1 MERQEGITLSEIRKD
16 HLVRYNLAKKIIIK
30 KLSNKKI
37 IDVASSVGYGSY
49 IMSEVSDKVISIEIN
64 KTAHDKA
71 KKYFAKENIEYV
83 NSDVFDYSFSKSD
96 MIVCFEFLEHIK
108 ESKKLIKTI
117 SLSTNKLLIST
128 PNELIRP
135 YKQHPINPFHYRHWS
150 PNELEELLD
159 ENSFKVIQWFCQKS
173 GKYYDIKYGT
183 NGKFIIAYCE
193 KI

>member
-1 MERQEGITLSEIRKD
+1 MERQEGITLSTIRKD
-16 HLVRYNLAKKIIIK
+16 HLVRYNLAKQIIIK

-37 IDVASSVGYGSY
+37 IDVASGVGYGSY

-108 ESKKLIKTI
+108 KSKKLIKTI

-128 PNELIRP
+128 PNELVRP
-135 YKQHPINPFHYRHWS
+135 YKQHPINSFHYRHWS

-159 ENSFKVIQWFCQKS
+159 ENGFKVIQWFYQKS

-193 KI
+193 K

>member
-1 MERQEGITLSEIRKD
+1 
-16 HLVRYNLAKKIIIK
+16 
-30 KLSNKKI
+30 
-37 IDVASSVGYGSY
+37 
-49 IMSEVSDKVISIEIN
+49 
-64 KTAHDKA
+64 
-71 KKYFAKENIEYV
+71 
-83 NSDVFDYSFSKSD
+83 

-128 PNELIRP
+128 PNELVRS

-159 ENSFKVIQWFCQKS
+159 ENGFKVIQWFCQKS

-193 KI
+193 K

>member
-1 MERQEGITLSEIRKD
+1 MERQEGITLSAIRKD
-16 HLVRYNLAKKIIIK
+16 HLVRYNLAKQIIIK

-37 IDVASSVGYGSY
+37 IDVTSGVGYGSY

-71 KKYFAKENIEYV
+71 KKYFAKKNIEYV

-128 PNELIRP
+128 PNELVKP

-159 ENSFKVIQWFCQKS
+159 ENGFKVIQWFCQKS

-193 KI
+193 K

>member
-1 MERQEGITLSEIRKD
+1 MERQEGITLSAIRKD
-16 HLVRYNLAKKIIIK
+16 HLVRYNLAKQIIIK

-37 IDVASSVGYGSY
+37 IDVASGVGYGSY

-128 PNELIRP
+128 PNELVKP

-159 ENSFKVIQWFCQKS
+159 ENGFKVIQWFCQKS

-193 KI
+193 K

>member
-1 MERQEGITLSEIRKD
+1 MERQEGITLSAIRKD
-16 HLVRYNLAKKIIIK
+16 HLVRYNLAKQIIIK

-37 IDVASSVGYGSY
+37 IDVASGVGYGSY

-64 KTAHDKA
+64 KTAHDKG

-135 YKQHPINPFHYRHWS
+135 YKQHPINLFHYRHWS

-159 ENSFKVIQWFCQKS
+159 ENGFKVIQWFCQKS

-193 KI
+193 K